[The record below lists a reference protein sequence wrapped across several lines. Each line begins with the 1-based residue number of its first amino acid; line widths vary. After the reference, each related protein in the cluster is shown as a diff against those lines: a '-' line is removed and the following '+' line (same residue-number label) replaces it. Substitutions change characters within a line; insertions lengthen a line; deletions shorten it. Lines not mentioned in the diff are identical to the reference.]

1 MSTVIDTPKSGPLP
15 TAASAGTA
23 VQRPARLHSVLYKIV
38 AAEFSALFLAAG
50 FGIASYYWIGL
61 GFQVP
66 AILCITYAAA
76 IATLIVLI
84 SVGFRH
90 YSKIQ
95 SQRKRWY
102 VTVGIG
108 AVSVAFSLFL
118 SLLFLLKHTDAYSR
132 GAFLFQLLAVT
143 AVMIG
148 VRAMTHNKLRASI
161 ARNEIEARR
170 VVLVGRQA
178 DCLHISPKM
187 VKSGLRIQAMI
198 PFPSV
203 PATDSADAD
212 PNCRCQKDDHFRQLI
227 RQCRPLRPDDIL
239 ILATEQD
246 MPGIEGLVGALSV
259 LPAALHMVPVGL
271 ENILATAKF
280 AELGLLPTIQ
290 LLQQP
295 LSVFDRFIK
304 RTFDVVVA
312 AIGLIVLC
320 PIFVLVSLVIKLE
333 SPGPAIFRQSR
344 HGFNNETIRVF
355 KFRTMRTIDDDTTVT
370 QAVKNDPRV
379 TAFGAILRRT
389 NIDELPQLVN
399 VLFGEMSLVGP
410 RPHPIALNLKFE
422 DKLAPLFRRHNVKPG
437 ITGWAQI
444 NGCRGE
450 TDTVDKMQ
458 QRLLYDLYYIDH
470 WSFLLDLQIIMMT
483 LLSKKAYSN
492 AY

>member
-1 MSTVIDTPKSGPLP
+1 
-15 TAASAGTA
+15 
-23 VQRPARLHSVLYKIV
+23 
-38 AAEFSALFLAAG
+38 
-50 FGIASYYWIGL
+50 
-61 GFQVP
+61 
-66 AILCITYAAA
+66 
-76 IATLIVLI
+76 
-84 SVGFRH
+84 
-90 YSKIQ
+90 
-95 SQRKRWY
+95 
-102 VTVGIG
+102 
-108 AVSVAFSLFL
+108 
-118 SLLFLLKHTDAYSR
+118 
-132 GAFLFQLLAVT
+132 
-143 AVMIG
+143 
-148 VRAMTHNKLRASI
+148 
-161 ARNEIEARR
+161 
-170 VVLVGRQA
+170 
-178 DCLHISPKM
+178 
-187 VKSGLRIQAMI
+187 

-203 PATDSADAD
+203 VATDSADAD
-212 PNCRCQKDDHFRQLI
+212 PNCRCHKDDQFRQLI

-379 TAFGAILRRT
+379 TVFGAILRRT

-458 QRLLYDLYYIDH
+458 QRLLCDLYYIDH